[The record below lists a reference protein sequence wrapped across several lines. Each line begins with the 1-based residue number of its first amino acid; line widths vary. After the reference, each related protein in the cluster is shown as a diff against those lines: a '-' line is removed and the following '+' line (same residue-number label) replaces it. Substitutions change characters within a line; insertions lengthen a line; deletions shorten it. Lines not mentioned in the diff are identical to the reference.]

1 MKKKIL
7 IAICTLFAV
16 CTMFIGMNKV
26 SATIP
31 AQAPQNVPQENT
43 TKFYAILDE
52 AFQYGNY
59 VNFDGIMANKDM
71 RKIILTADSTID
83 PTKLMEDANRGKW
96 FTVYCLDGSLK
107 FPSFSFN
114 NAYLSISSNSAYP
127 TKSVSGLKS
136 DVFPK
141 IYLAVFLIFL

>member
-31 AQAPQNVPQENT
+31 AQAPQDVPQENS

-59 VNFDGIMANKDM
+59 INFDGIMANKDM

-83 PTKLMEDANRGKW
+83 PTKLTDE
-96 FTVYCLDGSLK
+96 S
-107 FPSFSFN
+107 
-114 NAYLSISSNSAYP
+114 
-127 TKSVSGLKS
+127 SGLYKLYEKAS
-136 DVFPK
+136 GYMYGPTIV
-141 IYLAVFLIFL
+141 YV